1 MGDRT
6 SVTLY
11 VLTSQKERVKVIS
24 DSFEELE
31 EDGDLT
37 YFYFSGVNYG
47 ELSFLNEL
55 MDAGI
60 AFDSCWCAGS
70 DYGAG
75 TKSCRFTPAGE
86 LDVREVYET
95 QENPPLSV
103 LMSLIDS
110 PNQLREYIIQ
120 HRDKVTPLS
129 WDNQEEYGK
138 LHRTKKLI
146 SPKE

>member
-1 MGDRT
+1 MGGRT

-24 DSFEELE
+24 VFFEELE

-37 YFYFSGVNYG
+37 YFYFSEVNYG
-47 ELSFLNEL
+47 ELSFLNKL

-60 AFDSCWCAGS
+60 AFDSCWGAGS

-86 LDVREVYET
+86 LDVREVYKT
-95 QENPPLSV
+95 QENPPLSG

-110 PNQLREYIIQ
+110 PTQLREYIIQ
-120 HRDKVTPLS
+120 HRDEVTPLS

>member
-1 MGDRT
+1 MEDRT

-37 YFYFSGVNYG
+37 YFYFWDVNYG
-47 ELSFLNEL
+47 ELPFLNEL

-60 AFDSCWCAGS
+60 AFDSCWCAGG
-70 DYGAG
+70 DYGSG